1 MALIS
6 IVVVMI
12 ATIKA
17 TGNLF
22 GPRARFF
29 AALLLATSGPVLM
42 LAHLAVYDALA
53 IAGVATCFWCVTEL
67 ARRDHR
73 GWLVAGALSFSLG
86 VLAKYP
92 TLFFAGPTLMA
103 LLVLLRRERAGT
115 DLALFGFV
123 FAVLPMILFLSE
135 RGQYSM
141 LFSDNLALQTEAF
154 GASPRTVAYA
164 QAYFT
169 AVPLVLALAGW
180 LAVPSRRLLATVLAS
195 GVAGPV
201 AYHLLSQNGVSD
213 HKHAVY
219 GLVFAAPLGGLA
231 LAGAARDWPRRVAM
245 VPALAALAF
254 LGVAQ
259 MQRLDDGSPDLRA
272 SVGYLRAHVKPGQEL
287 LINNSWPFIPY
298 LYERGALAS
307 PWDVYDV
314 YRVRAGQARGS
325 VCRYDWFV
333 DAPGGSSWSSGIR
346 RQAKRCGTFHEVFS
360 RPEPL
365 VGLTNDRLDFIQYTG
380 YARIWKNV
388 RRERSG
394 SARRAGTR
402 PNRMWRFR
410 LAGLWWWRASS
421 VPAVAGR
428 APELRGALAGGAVR
442 ARQHRPRREPA
453 PLGHQQLAAHQPAR
467 AARRPGLGA
476 AGGGGDPHL
485 ARGTGAGGH
494 HRPLSARPGLA
505 ATPDPP
511 DHQRRRPLPRHEG
524 PGDRPQRGIRGR
536 HRALPQPPERGDPE
550 REGDAKA
557 GNLNSAVRYIDRN
570 WQDICFIEVRDAD
583 DEVVDPAFL
592 RACIAQ
598 LQHDEA
604 TAYVQTVK
612 EARVSRGDPFD
623 NGPAAFLPRLH
634 ARPPRRQRR
643 VPVRV
648 RPRLAARGAGRYR
661 RLSQLEPRRGPSVGH
676 RGAPAGLARRLFP
689 GTRCHGPARTGGHPG
704 HLQAARHVG
713 PGHDAAGLLG
723 RAAGTPPAPA
733 AAVP

>member
-1 MALIS
+1 MAAPLAAAAGSKPARATDADQGVVRQSRLPEIGGLVGAASLLVLSLGAGRRTGRRWAAFPSGELARLRAQRSASAGALWRLAPWLVVAVFAAVEVALIMASRAGPTIDEGLYIAAGLRTLGGHGISDGYLTWFSGSLVWPAIAGIGYELSGLEGARLMALIS
-6 IVVVMI
+6 IVVVMV

-103 LLVLLRRERAGT
+103 LLVLLRRGRAVT

-333 DAPGGSSWSSGIR
+333 DAPGGSSWSSRIR

-394 SARRAGTR
+394 
-402 PNRMWRFR
+402 
-410 LAGLWWWRASS
+410 
-421 VPAVAGR
+421 
-428 APELRGALAGGAVR
+428 
-442 ARQHRPRREPA
+442 
-453 PLGHQQLAAHQPAR
+453 
-467 AARRPGLGA
+467 
-476 AGGGGDPHL
+476 
-485 ARGTGAGGH
+485 
-494 HRPLSARPGLA
+494 
-505 ATPDPP
+505 
-511 DHQRRRPLPRHEG
+511 
-524 PGDRPQRGIRGR
+524 
-536 HRALPQPPERGDPE
+536 
-550 REGDAKA
+550 
-557 GNLNSAVRYIDRN
+557 
-570 WQDICFIEVRDAD
+570 
-583 DEVVDPAFL
+583 
-592 RACIAQ
+592 
-598 LQHDEA
+598 
-604 TAYVQTVK
+604 
-612 EARVSRGDPFD
+612 
-623 NGPAAFLPRLH
+623 
-634 ARPPRRQRR
+634 
-643 VPVRV
+643 
-648 RPRLAARGAGRYR
+648 
-661 RLSQLEPRRGPSVGH
+661 
-676 RGAPAGLARRLFP
+676 
-689 GTRCHGPARTGGHPG
+689 
-704 HLQAARHVG
+704 
-713 PGHDAAGLLG
+713 
-723 RAAGTPPAPA
+723 
-733 AAVP
+733 